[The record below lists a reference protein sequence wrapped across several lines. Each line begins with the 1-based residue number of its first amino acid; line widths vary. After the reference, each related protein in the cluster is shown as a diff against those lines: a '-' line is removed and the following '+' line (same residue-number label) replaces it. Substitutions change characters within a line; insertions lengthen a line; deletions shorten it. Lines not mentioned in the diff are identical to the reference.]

1 MSGDAGIA
9 SGSWENTNLS
19 KLMVKKSIDRVTK
32 EVQRDLRNVD
42 FNTWDMQL
50 KFRNVK

>member
-9 SGSWENTNLS
+9 SGSWESTNLS
-19 KLMVKKSIDRVTK
+19 KLMVKKIIDRVTK

-42 FNTWDMQL
+42 LNTCDMQL